1 MKRGLTFFLALVLIP
16 LLAGLYG
23 ALHDQLSYT
32 IAPEYFTKFK
42 YQQFGFEP
50 EWFGGH
56 RATVAV
62 IGFLA
67 TWWVGLLIALFL
79 VPLSLMFK
87 DPLRMRKELR
97 RTVVVTLG
105 MAAACALLGLAYG
118 WFFIE
123 RVPHG
128 WHYPEGVVDQR
139 AFLSVGSMHNMSY
152 LGGVLGLC
160 LAVSLMVWRKK
171 RDGKVG

>member
-1 MKRGLTFFLALVLIP
+1 MKRGLILLLSMVVIP

-23 ALHDQLSYT
+23 SLHDQLSYT
-32 IAPEYFTKFK
+32 VSPEYFTKFK
-42 YQQFGFEP
+42 YDQFGFEP
-50 EWFGGH
+50 AWFGGH

-67 TWWVGLLIALFL
+67 TWWVGLLIAVFL
-79 VPLSLMFK
+79 APLGLMFK
-87 DPLRMRKELR
+87 DPARMRKELQLA
-97 RTVVVTLG
+97 VVVTLG
-105 MAAACALLGLAYG
+105 TAAVCGLLGLGYG

-123 RVPHG
+123 HVPYG
-128 WHYPEGVVDQR
+128 WYFPEGVTDQH

-160 LAVSLMVWRKK
+160 AAVSLMVWRKK
-171 RDGKVG
+171 RTGKV